1 MKKGF
6 TLIEIMVVVVIAVTV
21 AAFAVPAYKKSQQ
34 RNQFLAAE
42 GKLLEISSGLR
53 NVMQMYKG
61 TSCTAGQASESDKND
76 DGTLNEKGC
85 KYAPH
90 ICVFTNKFTKA
101 KLEDAYNYSY
111 SITTDCKVCMTGGF
125 GTESAVPSQVCVDK
139 NGCEELTYSNGTY
152 QVNCPN

>member
-61 TSCTAGQASESDKND
+61 TSCFDSPATESEKNSDN
-76 DGTLNEKGC
+76 TLNEKGC
-85 KYAPH
+85 KRVPH
-90 ICVFTNKFTKA
+90 KCVFTNKFTKA
-101 KLEDAYNYSY
+101 SLDAAYNYSY

-125 GTESAVPSQVCVDK
+125 GAESAVPSKVCVDK
-139 NGCEELTYSNGTY
+139 NGCEELTYSNGTF